1 MSKVLFVKANNRPA
15 DQAVSVQLYEA
26 FLNSYKTSHP
36 QDEVVELDL
45 FAENIPYYDAFV
57 LGANF
62 KASQGMEVSAEEQAA
77 VDRVNKYLT
86 QFLGADKVV
95 IAFPLW
101 NFAVPAVLHSYF
113 DYLSQAGKTFKYT
126 AEGPVGL
133 AGGKKVMLL
142 HASGGVYSE
151 GPGAD
156 IELAVRYV
164 QTLLGFW
171 GITDVEKFIIEG
183 HNAFP
188 DRSQQI
194 VADGLQNA
202 ATVAQNF

>member
-15 DQAVSVQLYEA
+15 DQAISVQLYDA
-26 FLNSYKTSHP
+26 FLESYKASHP
-36 QDEVVELDL
+36 QDEVEVLDL
-45 FAENIPYYDAFV
+45 FEENPPYYDAFV
-57 LGANF
+57 IGANY
-62 KASQGMEVSAEEQAA
+62 KAGQGFDVSAEEQVA
-77 VDRVNKYLT
+77 VERVNRYMN
-86 QFLGADKVV
+86 QFLAAEKIV

-101 NFAVPAVLHSYF
+101 NFTVPAVLHTYF

-126 AEGPVGL
+126 PEGPVGL

-156 IELAVRYV
+156 VELAVRYV
-164 QTLLGFW
+164 KSMLGFW
-171 GITDVEKFIIEG
+171 GITDVEKFLIEG

-188 DRSQQI
+188 DRAAQI
-194 VADGLQNA
+194 VAEGLEQA
-202 ATVAQNF
+202 KEVAKQF

>member
-15 DQAVSVQLYEA
+15 DQAITVQLYDA
-26 FLNSYKTSHP
+26 FLESYKASHP
-36 QDEVVELDL
+36 EDEVQVLDL
-45 FAENIPYYDAFV
+45 FEEKPAYYDAFV
-57 LGANF
+57 IGANF
-62 KASQGMEVSAEEQAA
+62 KASQGIEVSAEEQAA
-77 VDRVNKYLT
+77 VDLINRYMT
-86 QFLGADKVV
+86 QFLEAEKVV

-101 NFAVPAVLHSYF
+101 NFTVPAVLHTYF

-126 AEGPVGL
+126 PEGPVGL

-156 IELAVRYV
+156 VELAVRYV
-164 QTLLGFW
+164 RSMLGFW
-171 GITDVEKFIIEG
+171 GITDVEKFLIEG

-188 DRSQQI
+188 DRAAQI
-194 VADGLQNA
+194 VAEGLEKAKETAKQ
-202 ATVAQNF
+202 F

>member
-26 FLNSYKTSHP
+26 FLNSYKAAHP
-36 QDEVVELDL
+36 QDEVEELDL
-45 FAENIPYYDAFV
+45 FAENPPYYDAFV

-62 KASQGMEVSAEEQAA
+62 KASQGMEVTLEEQAA
-77 VDRVNKYLT
+77 VDRINRYMN
-86 QFLGADKVV
+86 QFLAAEKIV

-101 NFAVPAVLHSYF
+101 NFTVPAVLHTYF

-126 AEGPVGL
+126 PEGPVGL

-164 QTLLGFW
+164 RTLLGFW

-194 VADGLQNA
+194 VAEGLEKA
-202 ATVAQNF
+202 AETAKGF